1 MSINTD
7 TVMFVLQKKI
17 NLTPTEQNKLP
28 ATHNLLMTVLLYMP
42 ETYNHNKYLQKKKK
56 NNQKLSLLLYQR
68 LFSILTIHTG

>member
-7 TVMFVLQKKI
+7 AVMFVLQKKI

-28 ATHNLLMTVLLYMP
+28 ATHNLLTTVLLYML
-42 ETYNHNKYLQKKKK
+42 ETYNHNKYLQKQP
-56 NNQKLSLLLYQR
+56 NQKPSLLLYQR